1 MHDDEGP
8 GCQLEGQQEGESIW
22 ILPDPAVSG
31 LNHPCLLS
39 SCISHDATLCH
50 QPRVQARY
58 PCLPVSGCWGS
69 EPVLGLVATILIA
82 QAACRF
88 QPAGTQGRGA
98 LLASGHPR
106 VPASAWGM

>member
-8 GCQLEGQQEGESIW
+8 GCQLEGQQGGESIR

-58 PCLPVSGCWGS
+58 PCLPVSGC
-69 EPVLGLVATILIA
+69 
-82 QAACRF
+82 
-88 QPAGTQGRGA
+88 
-98 LLASGHPR
+98 
-106 VPASAWGM
+106 